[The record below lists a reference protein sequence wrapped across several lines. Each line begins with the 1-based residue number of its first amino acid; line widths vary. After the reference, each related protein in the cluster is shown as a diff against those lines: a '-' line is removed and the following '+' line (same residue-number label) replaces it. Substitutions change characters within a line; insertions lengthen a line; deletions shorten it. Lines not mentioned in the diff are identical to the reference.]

1 MTNEDLPL
9 DLPVQTSTEDLAV
22 VQPQKPQQK
31 VAPRALANPN
41 LRLYF
46 AGQVVSMIGTW
57 MQQMALSW
65 LIYRLTNSAY
75 MLGLVAFA
83 SQAPTFL
90 LTPFAGIIADR
101 VNRKR
106 LVIITQ
112 SLAMLQAGL
121 LAALAFNEKP
131 VIWHLIALG
140 AFSGLINAFDLPTR
154 QTFLVDMLQTREELP
169 NAIAVN
175 SSITTLTRLIG
186 PSFAGLF
193 IAWAGEAMCF
203 VVNAVSYIAV
213 IVALFFVKATQK
225 PLSGSRPGAI
235 AQLKEGFKYA
245 FSFSPIRVL
254 LALIAAVS
262 LFVMPYSVLM
272 TAFAKDVF
280 HGDATTL
287 GILTAASGVGSL
299 AGALFLATRKGVL
312 GLGRWIV
319 ISCAMF
325 GLGLIGFGLST
336 SLWIAL
342 PVLALVGF
350 GGMVLMAASNTILQT
365 LVDEDKRGRV
375 MSIYTMCFM
384 GLAPFGSMAAGALST
399 RIGLGPTV
407 IASGVIGVLLAIGF
421 ASRLEKIR
429 RDARPIYIERGILTA
444 EAEMKILNS

>member
-1 MTNEDLPL
+1 VAE
-9 DLPVQTSTEDLAV
+9 
-22 VQPQKPQQK
+22 QKS
-31 VAPRALANPN
+31 APRALANPN

-65 LIYRLTNSAY
+65 LIYRLTDSTF

-90 LTPFAGIIADR
+90 LTPFAGIVADR
-101 VNRKR
+101 VNRKK

-112 SLAMLQAGL
+112 SLAMLQAAI
-121 LAALAFNEKP
+121 LAALAFSEKP

-154 QTFLVDMLQTREELP
+154 QTFLVDMLESRDELP

-186 PSFAGLF
+186 PSIAGLF

-203 VVNAVSYIAV
+203 VVNAVSYVAV
-213 IVALFFVKATQK
+213 IVALVFVKAKQK
-225 PLSGSRPGAI
+225 PLSGDRPGAI
-235 AQLKEGFKYA
+235 VQLKEGFKYA

-254 LALIAAVS
+254 LAMIASVS

-272 TAFAKDVF
+272 PAFARDVF
-280 HGDATTL
+280 HGSATTL
-287 GILTAASGVGSL
+287 GVLTAASGLGSL
-299 AGALFLATRKGVL
+299 TGALYLSTRKGVL

-325 GLGLIGFGLST
+325 GLGLIAFGFSN
-336 SLWIAL
+336 SLWVAL
-342 PVLALVGF
+342 PVLTVVGF
-350 GGMVLMAASNTILQT
+350 GGMILMAGSNTILQT

-399 RIGLGPTV
+399 RIGLAPTV
-407 IASGVIGVLLAIGF
+407 IASGIIGVILALGF
-421 ASRLEKIR
+421 ASRLRKIR
-429 RDARPIYIERGILTA
+429 QDARPIYIERGILDA
-444 EAEMKILNS
+444 EAELKVLNS